1 MLALLLTMVIA
12 QRLTELVLAKR
23 NYQWAMQHGGK
34 EYGADHYWLFIVLHT
49 SWLVSLSFEWLIL
62 QPSIPGWWPL
72 FLGLIAVAQVLRY
85 WTIGTLGRCWNTRIV
100 IFDEMR
106 RVKTGPYRYL
116 RHPNYAAVVIEI
128 MAIPALVGAWYTAL
142 LFSIANAALLLLIRL
157 PEEERALKNNLSD
170 RT

>member
-1 MLALLLTMVIA
+1 MLALLLTIVIA
-12 QRLTELVLAKR
+12 QRLSELVLAKR

-49 SWLVSLSFEWLIL
+49 SWLVSLSFEWLVL
-62 QPSIPGWWPL
+62 QPSIPAWWPL
-72 FLGLIAVAQVLRY
+72 LLGLIVVAQVLRY

-100 IFDEMR
+100 IFDEMT

-116 RHPNYAAVVIEI
+116 RHPNYAAVVLEI

-142 LFSIANAALLLLIRL
+142 LFSIANASLLMLIRI
-157 PEEERALKNNLSD
+157 PEEERALKNKLSD